1 MRRVLGVCLV
11 LSCLLVS
18 LPASASTG
26 ATWAAS
32 FTELVSQW
40 LISAVMSTTKDGDT
54 PGGDLEL
61 GSTWDP
67 NG

>member
-1 MRRVLGVCLV
+1 MRRVIGVCLV

-18 LPASASTG
+18 FPASASTG
-26 ATWAAS
+26 VTLTVS
-32 FTELVSQW
+32 LTELVSRW
-40 LISAVMSTTKDGDT
+40 LVSVTITVAKEGDT
-54 PGGDLEL
+54 PDSSLDL